1 MVCMLKIVD
10 NLREISKNK
19 ARVVKVFKFG
29 GASVKDAQSVRNMSN
44 IIWQHLADPM
54 VVVISAMD
62 KMTNAFEEILATTM
76 RGDDNSAQ
84 IQGVKDFHQ
93 QIIADLGLAF
103 DKTLQEDIAQIF
115 EQLIQGLNSYSSS
128 FGYDFVYDQTVSL
141 AEVISTKIVAAHLNN
156 NAVPCTWLDARK
168 VVKTN
173 NDHRQAIVDYGA
185 TQAMIKSQV
194 KPLLEKGP
202 VITQGFIGSNAK
214 YNTTTLGREGS
225 DFSAAI
231 FATSLKAH
239 AVTIWKDV
247 PGILNADPKKFEG
260 TVLYPRLPYK
270 EVAEMTY
277 YGAKVIHPK
286 TIKPLAQMGI
296 PLYVKSFQ
304 HPEAEGTT
312 IEECVVPN
320 LHPAIILKEHQT
332 VMSFKISD
340 FSFINEGHILSI
352 FENIKRLNLTIHL
365 MQNSAIS
372 FTICMD
378 DNPLKREQLQTALS
392 DIFNIYYNE
401 GLSLITV
408 KNYNQPTI
416 ETLMY
421 GREIIIEQRSR
432 NNFQM
437 VFR

>member
-1 MVCMLKIVD
+1 M
-10 NLREISKNK
+10 
-19 ARVVKVFKFG
+19 KVFKFG
-29 GASVKDAQSVRNMSN
+29 GASVKDASSVRNMSN
-44 IIWQHLADPM
+44 IIRQHLSTPL
-54 VVVISAMD
+54 VVVVSAMD
-62 KMTNAFEEILATTM
+62 KMTNAFEAILATTM
-76 RGDDNSAQ
+76 RGDDSSAQ
-84 IQGVKDFHQ
+84 IEAVKAFHQ
-93 QIIADLGLAF
+93 NIIKDLGLQTNP
-103 DKTLQEDIAQIF
+103 DLNEDLDQIY
-115 EQLIQGLNSYSSS
+115 EQLTHGLNSYSST

-141 AEVISTKIVAAHLNN
+141 AEVISTKIVSAHLNQSE
-156 NAVPCTWLDARK
+156 VPCTWVDARK

-173 NDHRQAIVDYGA
+173 DDHRQALVDWGA

-194 KPLLEKGP
+194 TPLLVKGP

-231 FATSLKAH
+231 FATSLKAK

-247 PGILNADPKKFEG
+247 PGILNADPKKFNS
-260 TVLYPRLPYK
+260 TVLYPKLPYK

-277 YGAKVIHPK
+277 YGASVIHPK
-286 TIKPLAQMGI
+286 TIKPLAQNGI

-304 HPEAEGTT
+304 EPSAEGTS

-320 LHPAIILKEHQT
+320 LHPAIILKEKQT

-352 FENIKRLNLTIHL
+352 FENIKRLNLTINL

-392 DIFNIYYNE
+392 DLFSIYYNE

-408 KNYNQPTI
+408 KNYNQATI
-416 ETLMY
+416 EELMKD
-421 GREIIIEQRSR
+421 REIIIEQRSR
-432 NNFQM
+432 NNFQV